1 MGHDLFRFGNGIITL
16 TMLSFSPDLC
26 GNMGFSLADVANRSN
41 RLCLAI
47 LFLIF
52 GRSDVFVSILG
63 FAALGLE
70 STLPIPQLVRCIY
83 LLGLMIV

>member
-1 MGHDLFRFGNGIITL
+1 MALIHTIHRISRRIHVRGVRF
-16 TMLSFSPDLC
+16 LC
-26 GNMGFSLADVANRSN
+26 AYMNDIKN

-63 FAALGLE
+63 FVALGLE
-70 STLPIPQLVRCIY
+70 STLPIPQLIR
-83 LLGLMIV
+83 